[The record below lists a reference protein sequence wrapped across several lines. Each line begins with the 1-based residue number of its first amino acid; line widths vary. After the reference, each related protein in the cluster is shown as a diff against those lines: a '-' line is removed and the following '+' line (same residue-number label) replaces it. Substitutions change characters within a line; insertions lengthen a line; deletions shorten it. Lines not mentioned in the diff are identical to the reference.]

1 MDEELMR
8 AKWVLSAAF
17 VFLISGCMTYT
28 ELEYLVF
35 GHTTDAR
42 VVDAKLVD
50 TSERRFRTTEKL
62 RIDYQFTEPDGT
74 ARKGQQDLS
83 PDRIEELGETVSVRY
98 TPGKDGM
105 SRMAGT
111 ANVLLLGIF
120 FISLAAIIGFGAKL
134 VRDGNEAARELAR
147 GKRRTG

>member
-8 AKWVLSAAF
+8 AKWVLIAAF

-83 PDRIEELGETVSVRY
+83 PDRIEESAKPY
-98 TPGKDGM
+98 Q
-105 SRMAGT
+105 SGT
-111 ANVLLLGIF
+111 L
-120 FISLAAIIGFGAKL
+120 
-134 VRDGNEAARELAR
+134 R
-147 GKRRTG
+147 GRTACPEWPERRTC